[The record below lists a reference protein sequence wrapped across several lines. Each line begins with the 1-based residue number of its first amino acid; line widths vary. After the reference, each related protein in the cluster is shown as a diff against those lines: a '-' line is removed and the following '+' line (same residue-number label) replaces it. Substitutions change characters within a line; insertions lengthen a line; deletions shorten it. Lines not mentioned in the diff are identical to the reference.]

1 MPRPKLTYEERQERK
16 KKLAK
21 SNKDYRESRKV
32 LSTLIKSIARTSSD
46 TSSSEASKAQPEKA
60 ENPSVNSD
68 SLRDSSNGKKDS
80 SRITLTLPT
89 PKEQEK
95 EIHDSLTRFDIS
107 PKKAEKKAFK
117 F

>member
-21 SNKDYRESRKV
+21 ANKDYRESRKI
-32 LSTLIKSIARTSSD
+32 LSTLIKSIASAAPT
-46 TSSSEASKAQPEKA
+46 SKAQPEKA
-60 ENPSVNSD
+60 ENPSENSD
-68 SLRDSSNGKKDS
+68 FLRDSSNGKKDS